1 MHLCHFYVEIVHSIF
16 VIEWKNLEIK
26 NEKGKVIQETATE
39 MHKERNQEERRNS
52 VEVHNIFSPVP

>member
-39 MHKERNQEERRNS
+39 MHKERNHEERGNS
-52 VEVHNIFSPVP
+52 VEDHNIFSPVP